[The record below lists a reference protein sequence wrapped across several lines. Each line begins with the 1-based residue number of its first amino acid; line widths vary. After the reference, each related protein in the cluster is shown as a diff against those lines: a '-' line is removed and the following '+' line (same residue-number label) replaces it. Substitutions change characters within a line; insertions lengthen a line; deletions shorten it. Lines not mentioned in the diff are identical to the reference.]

1 MSYTIKFTN
10 GKTLAVIADQSIDQ
24 VSTSITL
31 VGKNVN
37 NYGEHLNKN
46 LIGLLENFANL
57 VEPSSPV
64 VGQTWFDTSENRLKV
79 YSTGTFKPV
88 GSPIISTSE
97 PAGSARG
104 DLWVDTTNNLLK
116 WYDGTEWLSTAKQY
130 SDVTGKEGWIVETIQ
145 DYQNNDYEVTS
156 FYSEGV
162 KWAVMSTSTIVLTEY
177 ETGEKF
183 SWFNTATIRPGLMIN
198 PALGLKFYGT
208 ATSAESV
215 AGLNT
220 SSFLLKDVNDQV
232 TTGDIWFNTN
242 EGIYVGTATNLRIYV
257 TGTTQTA
264 VIGGTVEG
272 QPLEIRYNS
281 VSSGT
286 NSVAMHVDS
295 TNNRIGFRTNNPQ
308 VDIDMNGNVH
318 IRGNLTVLGTQVSL
332 ETSII
337 KVNDKNIEL
346 ATGQTTATDT
356 YVDGGGLILHGTTDH
371 TFVFDDYS
379 QSWKSSINY
388 NVASGFGYQIN
399 SDVIAEEDPL
409 RAGYYQLGDLVTAA
423 PGLTH
428 LPVIPILTVTNI
440 VLTGN
445 TISTADFTD
454 DLYILPL
461 TNRVSL
467 DNSAKI
473 VNMPDPSDPQDGATK
488 NYVDSEITLRTG
500 GVLTTRKPYVL
511 ALDVTD
517 FVDLDDDIL
526 TWLELTLPVNGF
538 EDPYYAQP
546 DGSQVSV
553 LCTRYI
559 QNPVTEFLDLNFNT
573 GTTTISYVQNIA
585 YTATSTTT
593 SYIST
598 VTTAT
603 VSFLKDD
610 FSVAGSVTLTPN
622 SPTIQRFVRVYRV
635 ISGSWTYV
643 FSADNEY
650 LESTDPIY
658 VANFDRSVKQIS
670 TTPSTSSL
678 YSITLSSINGVKVG
692 HRVYGGTVSTGS
704 TATTVTNIITAT
716 NSVGVYPALTG
727 LMPVSSTVTFT
738 YSAGSYVFL
747 NARGPA
753 TLNTGSNAVL
763 FDRQTTLNTINGI
776 LAKGTTSSY
785 ASTTSVAVY
794 VTSVSIGSTGTSTNW
809 KLSLSEV

>member
-24 VSTSITL
+24 VSTSVTL

-37 NYGEHLNKN
+37 NYGEYLNNN
-46 LIGLLENFANL
+46 LVGLLENFANL
-57 VEPSSPV
+57 IEPLSPV

-116 WYDGTEWLSTAKQY
+116 WYDGTEWQSTTKQY
-130 SDVTGKEGWIVETIQ
+130 SDLTGKEGWVVETIQ
-145 DYQNNDYEVTS
+145 DVYNNDYQVTS

-162 KWAVMSTSTIVLTEY
+162 KWAVMSTSTISLNVGSGTEGAF
-177 ETGEKF
+177 T
-183 SWFNTATIRPGLMIN
+183 WFNTNTIRPGLIIN
-198 PALGLKFYGT
+198 PAIGAKFYGT

-220 SSFLLKDVNDQV
+220 GSFLLRNVNNQV
-232 TTGDIWFNTN
+232 TTGDLWFNTD
-242 EGIYVGTATNLRIYV
+242 EGIYVGTATNLRLYV
-257 TGTTQTA
+257 TGTTKTS
-264 VIGGTVEG
+264 VIAGTVAD

-286 NSVAMHVDS
+286 NAVAMHVDS
-295 TNNRIGFRTNNPQ
+295 ANNRLGFRTNNPQ
-308 VDIDMNGNVH
+308 VDIDMSGNVH
-318 IRGNLTVLGTQVSL
+318 IRGNLTVMGTQVSL

-346 ATGQTTATDT
+346 ATGQTTATDAF
-356 YVDGGGLILHGTTDH
+356 VDGGGLILHGTTDH

-379 QSWKSSINY
+379 QAWKSSINY
-388 NVASGFGYQIN
+388 NVASGFGYQITD
-399 SDVIAEEDPL
+399 DVVIEADPL
-409 RAGYYQLGDLVTAA
+409 RAGYYQLGQLVTAA

-454 DLYILPL
+454 DLYLAPL

-467 DNSAKI
+467 DNATKI
-473 VNMPDPSDPQDGATK
+473 VDMPDPSDAQDGATK

-500 GVLTTRKPYVL
+500 GVLTTRKPYVFS
-511 ALDVTD
+511 LDVTD
-517 FVDLDDDIL
+517 FVDLEDDIL
-526 TWLELTLPVNGF
+526 TWLELTLPVDGF
-538 EDPYYAQP
+538 GDPYYAQP
-546 DGSQVSV
+546 DGSQCSV
-553 LCTRYI
+553 VCTRYI

-573 GTTTISYVQNIA
+573 GTTTINYVQDIA

-598 VTTAT
+598 ITTAT

-610 FSVAGSVTLTPN
+610 FSIAGSVTLTPTN
-622 SPTIQRFVRVYRV
+622 PIIQRIVRVYKV
-635 ISGSWTYV
+635 ISGAWTYV

-650 LESTDPIY
+650 LTSSDSIY
-658 VANFDRSVKQIS
+658 VANIDRAVKQNSI
-670 TTPSTSSL
+670 TPSTSSL
-678 YSITLSSINGVKVG
+678 FSITLSSITGVKVG
-692 HRVYGGTVSTGS
+692 HKVLGGTISTGS
-704 TATTVTNIITAT
+704 TATTVTNILTAT
-716 NSVGVYPALTG
+716 NSVQVYPALTG
-727 LMPVSSTVTFT
+727 LMPVATTVTFA
-738 YSAGSYVFL
+738 YLPGSFVFL
-747 NARGPA
+747 NAKGPA
-753 TLNTGSNAVL
+753 TLNTGANAVL
-763 FDRQTTLNTINGI
+763 FDKQTNLNTINGI
-776 LAKGTTSSY
+776 LAKGTTSSF
-785 ASTTSVAVY
+785 ASTTSVAVF
-794 VTSVSIGSTGTSTNW
+794 VSSVSISSTGTSTNW
-809 KLSLSEV
+809 RLSLS